1 MMTYTLSQLT
11 WFFLIYSLMGWCIS
25 VAVCAAKKH
34 AFVNP
39 GFLNLPLSP
48 IYGIGAVL
56 STVLLSELTDRP
68 LFFILGSCVLF
79 TVIIVA
85 TAVVLERMLHRRWW
99 DFSHH
104 RFHLY
109 GYVSLPLLL
118 ALGGAAWLCIRFV
131 NPLLALVLGDFPPL
145 VTRIVLLV
153 CLGLVGVDLIL
164 SLGITVQMRL
174 RLRRL
179 AQLSQDFQELSSL
192 FGNAITRRIQSR
204 MLHAYPNLEQPDS
217 NRPSVKA
224 TVFAQG
230 CSLTKLIWLFV
241 IAALLGDIIETLFC
255 RATMGFWMS
264 RSSLIYGPFS
274 VVWGLGAVMFTALLY
289 RYKDKS
295 EGYLFV
301 AGTIVG
307 GVYEYVCSVF
317 TELVFGTVFWDYS
330 HIPFNLAGRVNLLY
344 CFFWGI
350 AAAAWMKLLYPRLS
364 RLIERIPLKAGRIL
378 TTVLVVFMACNILIS
393 ALALGRYQQRHKN
406 PDAPGNA
413 ISAFLDEH
421 YPDDRMERI
430 YPNAKLVTE
439 P

>member
-1 MMTYTLSQLT
+1 MTYSLSQLA
-11 WFFLIYSLMGWCIS
+11 WFFLIYSILGWCIS
-25 VAVCAAKKH
+25 VAFCAVKKH
-34 AFVNP
+34 SFVNP
-39 GFLNLPLSP
+39 GFLNLPVSP

-56 STVLLSELTDRP
+56 ATVLLAELADRP
-68 LFFILGSCVLF
+68 VFFILGSCVLF
-79 TVIIVA
+79 TVLIVA
-85 TAVVLERMLHRRWW
+85 TGVVLERLLHRRWW

-118 ALGGAAWLCIRFV
+118 VLGVVAWVCVRFL
-131 NPLLALVLGDFPPL
+131 NPLFALVLGDLPPL
-145 VTRIVLLV
+145 LSRILLLV
-153 CLGLVGVDLIL
+153 CLGLVGIDLVL
-164 SLGITVQMRL
+164 SLSITVGMRV
-174 RLRRL
+174 RLRRIS
-179 AQLSQDFQELSSL
+179 QLTQDFQELSSL
-192 FGNAITRRIQSR
+192 FGHAITRRIQAR
-204 MLHAYPNLEQPDS
+204 MLHAYPNLERPDS
-217 NRPSVKA
+217 RSPSVQP

-255 RATMGFWMS
+255 RATMGIWMS

-295 EGYLFV
+295 EGYLLL
-301 AGTIVG
+301 AGTVVG

-344 CFFWGI
+344 CFFWGV
-350 AAAAWMKLLYPRLS
+350 AAAMWMKLIYPRLS
-364 RLIERIPLKAGRIL
+364 NLIERIPRKVGRVV
-378 TTVLVVFMACNILIS
+378 TVVLVVFMCCNILIS
-393 ALALGRYQQRHKN
+393 ALALGRYQQRQVN
-406 PDAPGNA
+406 PDAPGTV
-413 ISAFLDEH
+413 ISDFLDEH
-421 YPDDRMERI
+421 YPDARMERI